1 MKSSKRYYKY
11 SMIFNLHFIYTFHT
25 FRYYVTYS
33 HPSGLYA
40 ISEVRLALS
49 ILTLHF
55 ILHYC

>member
-1 MKSSKRYYKY
+1 MTC
-11 SMIFNLHFIYTFHT
+11 IIINAVNLHFIYTFHT

-49 ILTLHF
+49 ILTLHC